1 VVALLS
7 CSSLRVDDRGAPAV
21 DGLTFTTTGEQV
33 LVLGAAS
40 ALFEA
45 AAGLRPPVH
54 GEIRVEGSAPLDA
67 VRRRVAAGA
76 PLDPRMPAKWTPR
89 QYVTWSARLAGH
101 AGSQAR
107 ELAEE
112 ALARTRVDSVAGTRL
127 GSAGLTARRATVL
140 AAALA
145 TGATTLILEDPLAG
159 LPSESVP
166 AFARVV
172 ARACA
177 DRRVAV
183 FAARLPLES
192 PLALEA
198 DEAIVVAGSA
208 VAAQGAPG
216 EIAAAARSFWVR
228 VMGDVDAFARAVEER
243 GARVSPAS
251 GLEPTRVGHLS
262 VDLGP
267 LGAADLVRIASDVKA
282 TVLELR
288 PISAAFA

>member
-1 VVALLS
+1 MAALIS

-21 DGLTFTTTGEQV
+21 DGLTFATTGDRV
-33 LVLGAAS
+33 LVLGAAA

-45 AAGLRPPVH
+45 AAGLRGAAR
-54 GEIRVEGSAPLDA
+54 GEIRLEGLSPLEA
-67 VRRRVAAGA
+67 VRRRTAACA
-76 PLDPRMPAKWTPR
+76 PLDPRMPPKWTPW
-89 QYVTWSARLAGH
+89 QYVTWSARVAGH
-101 AGSQAR
+101 GKTQAR
-107 ELAEE
+107 ELAEA
-112 ALARTRVDSVAGTRL
+112 ALARTRVDSVAGARL
-127 GSAGLTARRATVL
+127 GTAGVTARRATVL

-145 TGATTLILEDPLAG
+145 TGATTLLLEDPLAG
-159 LPSESVP
+159 LPAESV
-166 AFARVV
+166 ASFARVV

-198 DEAIVVAGSA
+198 DEAVVVAGSV

-216 EIAAAARSFWVR
+216 EIAAAASSFWVR
-228 VMGDVDAFARAVEER
+228 VVGDVEAFARAIEER
-243 GARVSPAS
+243 GARVSPVA
-251 GLEPTRVGHLS
+251 GPDPLRIGNLS
-262 VDLGP
+262 VELGP
-267 LGAADLVRIASDVKA
+267 LGATDLVRIATDARA